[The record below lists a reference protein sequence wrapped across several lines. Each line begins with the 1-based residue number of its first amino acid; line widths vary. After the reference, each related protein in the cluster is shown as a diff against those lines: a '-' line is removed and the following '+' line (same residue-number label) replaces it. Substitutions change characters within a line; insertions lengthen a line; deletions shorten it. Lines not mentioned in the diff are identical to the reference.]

1 MRPATKGFVSLI
13 GSVCTWLAGRLYGDE
28 IFGVLRA
35 VTPSRISDA
44 MLEVLSFG
52 PPIFL
57 LLVGVYFFSKASET
71 AQDVEGKLRFLDV
84 FAQATEHAGVESG
97 TLYVGLVKMGLLLDS
112 LANQPLRIEF
122 VGAVELSGRT
132 SPHRL
137 RSLSGEVRP
146 GIPLAAVFNGVPFDP
161 PVSVR
166 VDDMYRGHLEF
177 RVRYGVGRRLKHTLG
192 PHRLI
197 IGLCVDSRDPK
208 MLRVQWRFDPDHTGR
223 MLSKVA

>member
-1 MRPATKGFVSLI
+1 
-13 GSVCTWLAGRLYGDE
+13 
-28 IFGVLRA
+28 
-35 VTPSRISDA
+35 
-44 MLEVLSFG
+44 
-52 PPIFL
+52 
-57 LLVGVYFFSKASET
+57 LVGVYFFLKASEST
-71 AQDVEGKLRFLDV
+71 QDVGGKLRFLDV
-84 FAQATEHAGVESG
+84 FAQATEDVGVDSG
-97 TLYVGLVKMGLLLDS
+97 TLYLGLVKMGVLLDN
-112 LANQPLRIEF
+112 LADRPLRIEF

-146 GIPLAAVFNGVPFDP
+146 GIPLAAVLNGVPFDP

-192 PHRLI
+192 PYRLI

-208 MLRVQWRFDPDHTGR
+208 MLRVQWQFDPDHTGR